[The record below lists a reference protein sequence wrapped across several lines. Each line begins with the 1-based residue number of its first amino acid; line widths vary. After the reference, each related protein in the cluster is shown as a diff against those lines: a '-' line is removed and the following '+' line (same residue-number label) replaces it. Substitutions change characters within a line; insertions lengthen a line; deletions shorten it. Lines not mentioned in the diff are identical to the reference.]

1 MTTTHTSFDILVNQ
15 IQQTHRT
22 LQESAVKAINKH
34 LTIRN
39 WLTGFYIVE
48 FEQKGEGRA
57 QYGTRLLDKFGET
70 LQTQGLGARNLKLY
84 RQFYLT
90 YPQIGKIL
98 PTLLVQIGANL
109 LLTEQSPIVQLP
121 IAQFNNS
128 STEELQVP
136 PDKLISRLSYTHLVL
151 LNKPYTIFYC
161 EN

>member
-1 MTTTHTSFDILVNQ
+1 MQTTPMSFDFLVKQ
-15 IQQTHRT
+15 IQQTHET

-48 FEQKGEGRA
+48 FEQKGEDRA
-57 QYGTRLLDKFGET
+57 QYGTRLLDQLGKT
-70 LQTQGLGARNLKLY
+70 LQTPGLSARNLKLY

-98 PTLLVQIGANL
+98 TPFLSGIGL
-109 LLTEQSPIVQLP
+109 MPIVQLP
-121 IAQFNNS
+121 IAQFNNL

-136 PDKLISRLSYTHLVL
+136 PDKLISRLSYTHL
-151 LNKPYTIFYC
+151 
-161 EN
+161 